1 MDWSGRG
8 QHAEFDAA
16 EKSNVPLVLEGAL
29 GYSNNALVESVRCK
43 RIRLARKTVKVTRRL
58 KREEVIK
65 EVEHLQRLKHPHI
78 IRVVGT
84 YTLDRTL
91 SILLYPVADY
101 TLDEFLESVDRLQPH
116 EQPARIFAVSTFFRC
131 LAKGLAYIH
140 EKAMKHMD
148 IKPKNLLIRDM
159 RNSTICNQG
168 QYKIYIADF
177 GIARSYRSVED
188 CNTESRTSFTRM
200 YAAPEVVA
208 QERRDQKADIF
219 SLGAVYAEML
229 AVLADRTHHTS
240 NLEYLTMIRE
250 SNPDD
255 HSYHA
260 NADQVR
266 DWLKHLS
273 ITSYGFES
281 DANHSPITELSALML
296 SPNTADRPTANT
308 VVNNI
313 PFLAFCC
320 DVNGGPEPFEAAD
333 RPASRQLYDRSF
345 EIAEADLRY
354 FRCMVEGCVKV
365 FWSREKLEYHE
376 LHGHGDTI
384 SSSSIH
390 TDAPRP
396 PPSPSGRDE
405 QWTVLP
411 SRNKSGTSQT
421 YDEELHRELTEKLRW
436 S

>member
-8 QHAEFDAA
+8 QHAEFDATEEA
-16 EKSNVPLVLEGAL
+16 VVPLTLEKSL
-29 GYSNNALVESVRCK
+29 GHSSTAIVESVRCK
-43 RIRLARKTVKVTRRL
+43 RIRLARKTVEVNRRL

-65 EVEHLQRLKHPHI
+65 EVEHLQRLTHPHV

-84 YTLDRTL
+84 YTLDRKL

-101 TLDEFLESVDRLQPH
+101 TLDQFLESIDRLKPD
-116 EQPARIFAVSTFFRC
+116 EQPARKFAVSTFFRC

-140 EKAMKHMD
+140 ENAMKHMD
-148 IKPKNLLIRDM
+148 IKPKNLLVRDM

-208 QERRDQKADIF
+208 QEWRDQKADIF

-229 AVLADRTHHTS
+229 AVLAHETRDTS
-240 NLEYLTMIRE
+240 NLEQLTMIRE
-250 SNPDD
+250 ANPDD
-255 HSYHA
+255 PSYQA
-260 NADQVR
+260 NADKVR
-266 DWLKHLS
+266 KWLKHLY

-296 SPNTADRPTANT
+296 CPDPADRPTANT

-333 RPASRQLYDRSF
+333 RPATRQLYDRSF

-354 FRCMVEGCVKV
+354 FRCMVDGCVKV

-376 LHGHGDTI
+376 LNGHGE
-384 SSSSIH
+384 SFPSASIN
-390 TDAPRP
+390 TDAGRP

-405 QWTVLP
+405 QWTILP
-411 SRNKSGTSQT
+411 SRNKSVTSQT
-421 YDEELHRELTEKLRW
+421 YDEDLHKELSEKLRW